1 MRCSSVGECGRR
13 TTNMYSEDNFDLP
26 PRVPHVP
33 NATTAYL
40 LGLGLMLWWYMA
52 AVAHS
57 AVVILGSR
65 ARNGAQQCVEHQW
78 STTKTGTSV
87 PCKKCSIVFEIA
99 VMHKILFISIHHP

>member
-40 LGLGLMLWWYMA
+40 LGLGPMPPPNSQSLS
-52 AVAHS
+52 VATFYS
-57 AVVILGSR
+57 QL
-65 ARNGAQQCVEHQW
+65 E
-78 STTKTGTSV
+78 KPSV
-87 PCKKCSIVFEIA
+87 LSNEE
-99 VMHKILFISIHHP
+99 